1 MRVYFFSSI
10 EGLVKVIKEFKY
22 SHGAGRL
29 SSHKCDKIK
38 DLGPEVKN
46 RHLVKVIKEF
56 RYSHGAGRLSSHKC
70 DKIKDLGPE
79 VKDRQPSMEEK
90 K

>member
-10 EGLVKVIKEFKY
+10 EG
-22 SHGAGRL
+22 
-29 SSHKCDKIK
+29 
-38 DLGPEVKN
+38 
-46 RHLVKVIKEF
+46 LVKVIKEF

-79 VKDRQPSMEEK
+79 VKNRQPAWSRLSRNLGILMEQAGFLLTSVTRSRILGLK
-90 K
+90 

>member
-46 RHLVKVIKEF
+46 R
-56 RYSHGAGRLSSHKC
+56 
-70 DKIKDLGPE
+70 
-79 VKDRQPSMEEK
+79 QPSMEEK